1 MKRSNEEN
9 GMSMKDAVQHY
20 LKALGIDQK
29 MHEASVLAKWE
40 EIMGEAVNK
49 RTERKYIKNRVLHL
63 ELNSSVMRD
72 DLMRKR
78 SEIIQKVNAVS
89 GIDIIDE
96 VFLA

>member
-1 MKRSNEEN
+1 
-9 GMSMKDAVQHY
+9 MSMKDAVEHY
-20 LKALGIDQK
+20 LKAIGIDQK
-29 MHEASVLAKWE
+29 MHEAAVLAKWE

-72 DLMRKR
+72 ELMRKR
-78 SEIIQKVNAVS
+78 SEIIKKVNAVS